1 MTDKNK
7 KPESKKPESK
17 KPESKK
23 PESKKP
29 KSKNKVRVLPSPRR
43 VTNLL
48 PLKPKPRDP
57 KRKPNTKIFDI
68 IENIIKTPFKI
79 RGGDY
84 EYKANGGMM
93 NKRSSFMG
101 GGLAYKGGGITMKK
115 RKK

>member
-1 MTDKNK
+1 MADKN
-7 KPESKKPESK
+7 
-17 KPESKK
+17 KK

-48 PLKPKPRDP
+48 PIKTPRRDP

-101 GGLAYKGGGITMKK
+101 GGIAYKGGGRAMKRGGK
-115 RKK
+115 I

>member
-17 KPESKK
+17 
-23 PESKKP
+23 
-29 KSKNKVRVLPSPRR
+29 NKVRIRPRFDRIKSRIPIPS
-43 VTNLL
+43 VVKDMNE
-48 PLKPKPRDP
+48 KIKKKKKSGKKD
-57 KRKPNTKIFDI
+57 IFDI

-101 GGLAYKGGGITMKK
+101 GGIAYKGGGRAMK
-115 RKK
+115 RGGKK